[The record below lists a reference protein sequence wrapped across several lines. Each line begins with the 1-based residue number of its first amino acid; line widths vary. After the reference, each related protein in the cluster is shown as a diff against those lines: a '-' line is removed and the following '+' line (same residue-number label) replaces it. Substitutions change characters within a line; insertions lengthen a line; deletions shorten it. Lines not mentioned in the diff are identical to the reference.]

1 MDASGTAKW
10 AGLCGGRVVIFLTV
24 GSQMPFDRLVKAVD
38 LWAGACARQHDILAQ
53 IGDTGFRPQHM
64 QYERALAPDKFKQA
78 CLDAEMIIGHAGM
91 GTVLTAFE
99 LAKPLVVL
107 PRHGAR
113 QETRNDHQV
122 ATARWL
128 AQRAG
133 VWVAWEVEDLPALI
147 DGVLSHPIV
156 DVPKPSVAEPRLVAA
171 LRKFILTD

>member
-1 MDASGTAKW
+1 M
-10 AGLCGGRVVIFLTV
+10 IFLTV

-38 LWAGACARQHDILAQ
+38 LWAGACASKRDVLAQ

-64 QYERALAPDKFKQA
+64 RYERALAPDKFKQA
-78 CLDAEMIIGHAGM
+78 CMHAEMIIGHAGM

-99 LAKPLVVL
+99 LAKPLIVL
-107 PRHGAR
+107 PRHGAK

-128 AQRAG
+128 AKRHG

-147 DGVLSHPIV
+147 DGVIASPV
-156 DVPKPSVAEPRLVAA
+156 GDVPKPSFAEPRLLAA
-171 LRKFILTD
+171 IRNIIISD